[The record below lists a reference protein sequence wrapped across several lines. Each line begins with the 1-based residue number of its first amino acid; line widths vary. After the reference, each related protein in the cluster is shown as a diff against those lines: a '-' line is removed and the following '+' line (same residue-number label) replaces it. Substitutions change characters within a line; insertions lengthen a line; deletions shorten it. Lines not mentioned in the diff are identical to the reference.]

1 MNKKVS
7 IIVPV
12 YNAEKY
18 LTECLDSL
26 INQTLKEIEIII
38 INDGSTDNSKE
49 IILDF
54 ARKDKRI
61 IVIDSPNE
69 GVSAARNKGLQH
81 AQGTY
86 VGFVDADDYLD
97 TTMYEKL
104 YESAEEQNA
113 SLAVCNAWVVA
124 DKGEPKK
131 RLQLENKE
139 IAVSDKAVLIRDFL
153 NFKYDFANWN
163 KIYAL
168 DIIRQYQLKFD
179 QKLAIWE
186 DLLFN
191 LEFLAYAKKMVT
203 LNEPLYYYRLHTAS
217 VIARSDL
224 LLSKQYNAVFDAYI
238 TFCTKNDLQVEKE
251 VFMEERAQN
260 CIANLFV
267 LLKLRM
273 RSHLKFFPLCQ
284 QFGNELR
291 NLNPDI
297 YTKSPQKLNFKF
309 SWLLRFKLYKLF
321 AFLYVSNYLIKSNI
335 QRI

>member
-18 LTECLDSL
+18 LPECLDSL

-38 INDGSTDNSKE
+38 INDGSTDYSKE
-49 IILDF
+49 IILDH
-54 ARKDKRI
+54 ASKDNRI
-61 IVIDSPNE
+61 TCIDSLNE

-97 TTMYEKL
+97 NTMYEKL
-104 YESAEEQNA
+104 YESAEERKA
-113 SLAVCNAWVVA
+113 SLAVCNAWVVT
-124 DKGEPKK
+124 DRGEPVK
-131 RLQLENKE
+131 RLQLENQE
-139 IAVSDKAVLIRDFL
+139 IAVADKPVLIRDFL
-153 NFKYDFANWN
+153 TFKYDFANWN

-191 LEFLAYAKKMVT
+191 LTFLAYAKKMVT
-203 LNEPLYYYRLHTAS
+203 LSEPFYYYRLHTTS

-224 LLSKQYNAVFDAYI
+224 VLSKQYNAMFDGYV
-238 TFCTKNDLQVEKE
+238 TFCTKNGLQVEKE
-251 VFMEERAQN
+251 VFMEERARN
-260 CIANLFV
+260 CIADLFA

-273 RSHLKFFPLCQ
+273 RSRLKFFPLYQ
-284 QFGNELR
+284 QFGTELR

-297 YTKSPQKLNFKF
+297 YTKSPQKLNLRF
-309 SWLLRFKLYKLF
+309 SWLLKFKLYKLF
-321 AFLYVSNYLIKSNI
+321 AFLYVSNYLVKSNI